1 MCVRKKWW
9 GRSMENDKKRIGP
22 EAEDR
27 SKTQISQ
34 VSTAVLAYIGD
45 AVYEMWARQHVFR
58 RGLMR
63 PDRLH
68 AAATGYVRAEAQSAA
83 FGVLWDELSPDEQA
97 VARRGKNHRITS
109 MPHNVDPLTYKK
121 ATAFEALI
129 GYLHLAGDEERER
142 YIIEK
147 TFQIIENS
155 RIESKR
161 YRKTGNEQVR

>member
-1 MCVRKKWW
+1 MIKNASDRKRK
-9 GRSMENDKKRIGP
+9 IV
-22 EAEDR
+22 

-97 VARRGKNHRITS
+97 VARRGKKSSDH
-109 MPHNVDPLTYKK
+109 VDAP
-121 ATAFEALI
+121 F
-129 GYLHLAGDEERER
+129 
-142 YIIEK
+142 YI
-147 TFQIIENS
+147 
-155 RIESKR
+155 
-161 YRKTGNEQVR
+161 